1 MERGGAKHMMVVHNG
16 EMVAFSDG
24 AEPYVAETIET
35 SYVVMEGETE
45 RSADDQVYKNR
56 RKIASNGAVF
66 VTLPVDKRGF
76 LKGVPEVSS
85 AGIFE
90 SDTTGFMKRQ
100 IQIEIT
106 KAIDSLT
113 KAERKDRDNLVRA
126 VQAASNRVVRASLG
140 ADKKPQYSVHFIQ
153 K

>member
-16 EMVAFSDG
+16 EMIALSDG

-35 SYVVMEGETE
+35 NYVVMEGETE
-45 RSADDQVYKNR
+45 RSANDQVYKNR
-56 RKIASNGAVF
+56 KNIAANGAVF

-76 LKGVPEVSS
+76 LKGTPDVSS

-90 SDTTGFMKRQ
+90 TDETGFMKRS
-100 IQIEIT
+100 IQIEIAR
-106 KAIDSLT
+106 AIDGLT
-113 KAERKDRDNLVRA
+113 KTERKDRNNLVRA
-126 VQAASNRVVRASLG
+126 VQIASNKVVRAALG
-140 ADKKPQYSVHFIQ
+140 ADKKPQYSVHFVQ

>member
-1 MERGGAKHMMVVHNG
+1 
-16 EMVAFSDG
+16 
-24 AEPYVAETIET
+24 
-35 SYVVMEGETE
+35 MEGETE
-45 RSADDQVYKNR
+45 RSQDDQVYKNR
-56 RKIASNGAVF
+56 RKIATSGALF

-90 SDTTGFMKRQ
+90 SDSTGFMKRQ

-106 KAIDSLT
+106 KAINDMSKT
-113 KAERKDRDNLVRA
+113 DRKSQENLKKT
-126 VQAASNRVVRASLG
+126 VQIASNKVIRASLG
-140 ADKKPQYSVHFIQ
+140 DDKKPQYNVHFVL

>member
-1 MERGGAKHMMVVHNG
+1 MVVHNG
-16 EMVAFSDG
+16 EMIALADG
-24 AEPYVAETIET
+24 AEPYIAETIET
-35 SYVVMEGETE
+35 GLVVMEGETE
-45 RSADDQVYKNR
+45 RSVNDQVYKNR
-56 RKIASNGAVF
+56 KKIATNGAVF

-90 SDTTGFMKRQ
+90 NDNTGFMKRQ

-106 KAIDSLT
+106 KAIDDLS
-113 KAERKDRDNLVRA
+113 KSERKDKDNLIRA
-126 VQAASNRVVRASLG
+126 VQVATNKIVRASLG
-140 ADKKPQYSVHFIQ
+140 ADKKPQYSVHFVQ